1 MFRLLGSLDLI
12 SSLREELFSARP
24 VSTLYHYTSLQGLMG
39 IIDSRQLRAS
49 ELRYTNDS
57 TELLYAIDLLQTA
70 ITVRRQHSTGN
81 KVLLSNFS
89 NWLNNQVASGP
100 MLFSASFRA
109 NGNLLS
115 QWRGYSSHGKG
126 ISLGFDHQAIHSL
139 ASAQNFRVGKCLY
152 DIGKQQ
158 QLATRIIDCVMSM
171 CDQEDDIEV
180 VLHDNEADLMSI
192 CALLKHPAFTEEQEW
207 RLISPTFTSVSSAP
221 IAFREGKAMLVPYYL
236 FGLALEGEI
245 KLEHVYVGPTPN
257 AALSVNALTHYLT
270 QKGARPANGISESE
284 IPYRPR

>member
-1 MFRLLGSLDLI
+1 
-12 SSLREELFSARP
+12 
-24 VSTLYHYTSLQGLMG
+24 MG
-39 IIDSRQLRAS
+39 IIESRQLRAS

-70 ITVRRQHSTGN
+70 ITVRSQHSTGN

-126 ISLGFDHQAIHSL
+126 ISLGFDHQAIQSL

-171 CDQEDDIEV
+171 CDHDDDIDV
-180 VLHDNEADLMSI
+180 VLHDIEADLMSI
-192 CALLKHPAFTEEQEW
+192 FALLKHPAFTEEQEW

-236 FGLALEGEI
+236 FGLELEEEI
-245 KLEHVYVGPTPN
+245 KLDHVYVGPTPN
-257 AALSVNALTHYLT
+257 AALSVSALTHYLA
-270 QKGARPANGISESE
+270 QKGAHPANGISDSE